1 MNGYQS
7 KVMKR
12 TFIGIFTI
20 LVLCAAFFAC
30 GCTTA
35 QTNVGSAQ
43 TPEQTAEEAHSIMV
57 YCGAGMREP
66 MEDIAA
72 LYEGRYGVRV
82 NYNFAGSANLLSQME
97 LTGMGDVYM
106 PGATYYFD
114 AAREKGFVS
123 EERLV
128 AYHVPLIAVPKGN
141 PAAITCLA
149 DLANPGV
156 EVELGDPD
164 ACAIGKLSNQV
175 LEKNGIQEAVFE
187 NVQARSA
194 TVNELLVHVSM
205 GVADAAIIWED
216 LFEEE
221 KMDPIAIPKEQNIV
235 KIVPIGALSFSE
247 HPEDALNFIDL
258 VTSDEGKAIFEEHGF
273 TTYPD
278 EYYETL

>member
-1 MNGYQS
+1 
-7 KVMKR
+7 MKR
-12 TFIGIFTI
+12 PFIGILTI

-35 QTNVGSAQ
+35 QNSAGTASTAGQ
-43 TPEQTAEEAHSIMV
+43 TVDEAHSIMV
-57 YCGAGMREP
+57 FCGAGMREP
-66 MEDIAA
+66 MEDIAS
-72 LYEGRYGVRV
+72 LYEERYSVQV

-106 PGATYYFD
+106 PGATYYFE
-114 AAREKGFVS
+114 AAREKGFVE

-149 DLANPGV
+149 DLAKPGV
-156 EVELGDPD
+156 VVELGDPD
-164 ACAIGKLSNQV
+164 ACAIGKLSDS
-175 LEKNGIQEAVFE
+175 LLKKNGIQEEVFA

-194 TVNELLVHVSM
+194 TVNELLVHVCM

-216 LFEEE
+216 LFEDE
-221 KMDPIAIPKEQNIV
+221 KMDAIAIPKEQNIV
-235 KIVPIGALSFSE
+235 KVVPIGVLTFSE
-247 HPEDALNFIDL
+247 HPEDALNFIEL
-258 VTSDEGKAIFEEHGF
+258 VTSEEGKAVFEQHGF

-278 EYYETL
+278 EYYETT